1 VRLRYCLKV
10 TKADAPPQL
19 ASFIT
24 WLKVVIETT
33 NDTRTRLGDYLGPGG
48 EQRID
53 RDLSGGYLPAWQ
65 YVVSTYVGPVEV
77 ITNRPLAKK
86 VLDEGRQLYKA
97 ATSVAVPYV
106 PAEREHESYS
116 RVVAP
121 VLAGFSLPAIV
132 SLATGTTPGQP
143 YRDISV
149 ACFITATGFFLAS
162 FQLTIGGV
170 YRRLYGWGTF
180 RAGLTFA
187 GILLLV
193 TALMVLAAAVSH
205 YWWMDLALAALALGG
220 LTQGLAL
227 GWLKLRSAKGK
238 GPARTALDGRPN
250 P

>member
-1 VRLRYCLKV
+1 MAEPD
-10 TKADAPPQL
+10 TPPQL
-19 ASFIT
+19 ATFIA
-24 WLKVVIETT
+24 WLEGVIETT
-33 NDTRTRLGDYLGPGG
+33 NDTRKRLGDHLGPGG
-48 EQRID
+48 KQKIEK
-53 RDLSGGYLPAWQ
+53 DLSCAYLPAWQ
-65 YVVSTYVGPVEV
+65 YVVSTYLGPVEE
-77 ITNRPLAKK
+77 IINRPVAKQ
-86 VLDEGRQLYKA
+86 VLDQGRQLYKA

-106 PAEREHESYS
+106 PTERERESYS

-170 YRRLYGWGTF
+170 YRRLYGWGKF
-180 RAGLTFA
+180 RAGLTFS

-193 TALMVLAAAVSH
+193 TALMVLVAAVSDH
-205 YWWMDLALAALALGG
+205 WWMDLALAALALGG

-227 GWLKLRSAKGK
+227 GWLKLRSAEER
-238 GPARTALDGRPN
+238 RTMPHRLIAK
-250 P
+250 